1 MCRPIAIAA
10 MIVLAVL
17 VASYG
22 VPGASTS
29 PAGERPSLSPLDLA
43 IPGDIPLGAPVG
55 AH

>member
-22 VPGASTS
+22 VPGASMS
-29 PAGERPSLSPLDLA
+29 PAGTLSSLSPLDLTVA
-43 IPGDIPLGAPVG
+43 RDIPIGAPAD

>member
-29 PAGERPSLSPLDLA
+29 PVGELSSLSPLDLTISGSVPTA
-43 IPGDIPLGAPVG
+43 APAD